1 MFCTS
6 CGTTLPAD
14 AKACT
19 QCGKAM
25 GAASATPSSAS
36 VGTASAMAK
45 LKGKGGLKNFFNFE
59 TMITPSIMK
68 LYYIIGTLLIIL
80 TTLVGA
86 GIAFFAPIAWM
97 GNVGGFFLGVLMW
110 IVTLISGVVSL
121 VVFRIFCEVLILF
134 FQMFGKLKDIKDNTE
149 K

>member
-6 CGTTLPAD
+6 CGTGLPAD

-25 GAASATPSSAS
+25 DAAPSPAAS

-45 LKGKGGLKNFFNFE
+45 LKGKGGLKNFLNFE

-68 LYYIIGTLLIIL
+68 LYYIIGTVLIIF
-80 TTLVGA
+80 TTLVGS
-86 GIAFFAPIAWM
+86 GVAFFAPIIAM
-97 GNVGGFFLGVLMW
+97 SNVGGFFLGVLAW
-110 IVTLISGVVSL
+110 LITLISGVVSL

-134 FQMFGKLKDIKDNTE
+134 FQMFGKLKDIKDNTD